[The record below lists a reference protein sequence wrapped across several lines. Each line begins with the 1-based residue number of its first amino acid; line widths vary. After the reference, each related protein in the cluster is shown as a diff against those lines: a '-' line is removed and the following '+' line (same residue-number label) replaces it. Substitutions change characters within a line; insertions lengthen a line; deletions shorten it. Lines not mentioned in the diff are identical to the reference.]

1 MKNAKSGNV
10 MVVHTLMINLKEAI
24 MSEERIIIEFT
35 GEEFDLIMQYMEFV
49 EATTVQ
55 NAVMNAISLAMDHPA
70 NSD

>member
-1 MKNAKSGNV
+1 
-10 MVVHTLMINLKEAI
+10 

-49 EATTVQ
+49 DATSVQ